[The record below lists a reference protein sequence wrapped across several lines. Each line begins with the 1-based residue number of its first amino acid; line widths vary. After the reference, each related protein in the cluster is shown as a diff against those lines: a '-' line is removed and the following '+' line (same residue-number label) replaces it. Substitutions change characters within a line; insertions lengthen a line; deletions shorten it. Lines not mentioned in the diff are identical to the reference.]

1 MQAFDQSTHDQ
12 ASASAQHPLEVEKK
26 QQILHELENILESR
40 FFRSAGRSKQF
51 LRFVVQHK
59 LDGHSEPLKERTI
72 GVEVFERPHNYAT
85 GDDPVVRVQAGEVRR
100 RLHEYYQ
107 AAPAEPPVH
116 IELPIGSYSPLF
128 REGAPAVPSH
138 TPPLN
143 LPAPEPD
150 APKKKQPI
158 GRWAIVAM
166 CLTSV
171 LVSGIALLVFHRTAV
186 RESAVDQFWKPA
198 FATHQAVLIC
208 LAAPVVYRPT
218 DALYKKYALTHPGTF
233 QSELDRTNNP
243 LPLDPN
249 ESILW
254 SDMWNYSGY
263 GVVRGGD
270 AYAAVALSGLLAKI
284 GKPSQLRIGAN
295 YSFADLRTSPA
306 VMVGAFNNRWTMGIT
321 SNLRFVFVEQD
332 GRFMIREQV
341 KNGRV
346 WEEHYDE
353 NKGEVIDDTAI
364 VARLLDS
371 KTGQFTIVVAGI
383 GERGTQAAG
392 EFVSN
397 PELLGQGLRS
407 VPAGWQ
413 TKNLEIVLQTSV
425 TDLVPGP
432 PRVVA
437 AYSW

>member
-12 ASASAQHPLEVEKK
+12 TAASLQHPLDDEKR

-40 FFRSAGRSKQF
+40 YFRSAGRSKQF

-59 LDGHSEPLKERTI
+59 LDGHTELLKERTI
-72 GVEVFERPHNYAT
+72 GVEVFERPHDYAT

-107 AAPAEPPVH
+107 AAPTEPSVH

-128 REGAPAVPSH
+128 RENSSAASSDAATLHPSS
-138 TPPLN
+138 PK
-143 LPAPEPD
+143 PED
-150 APKKKQPI
+150 QMKKHLW
-158 GRWAIVAM
+158 GHWAIVGVCSA
-166 CLTSV
+166 LA
-171 LVSGIALLVFHRTAV
+171 LAIGIALPVFHRTAV
-186 RESAVDQFWKPA
+186 RESASDQFWKPA

-218 DALYKKYALTHPGTF
+218 DALYRKYALTHPGTF

-243 LPLDPN
+243 LPLDPH
-249 ESILW
+249 ETILW
-254 SDMWNYSGY
+254 SDMWTYSGY

-306 VMVGAFNNRWTMGIT
+306 VVVGAFNNRWTMGIT
-321 SNLRFVFVEQD
+321 SSLRFVFVQQD
-332 GRFMIREQV
+332 GRFMIREQIPG
-341 KNGRV
+341 GRV
-346 WEEHYDE
+346 WEEHYG

-397 PELLGQGLRS
+397 PELLGQGLRN

-413 TKNLEIVLQTSV
+413 TKNLEIVLQTAV